1 MFRTLRGFTSVC
13 SASAPAVL
21 LALLVFAAPRAQEPA
36 SSPRPQLRSG
46 TTGVILDVV
55 VRDKRG
61 HPVRDV
67 QRSELTVVEDG
78 VAREIRSFRL
88 VDRATPPGPAT
99 PPPPPDDVADTL
111 RYPTLVTLVFD
122 HLSPNARA
130 LARKAAVQFAAHE
143 VPANLWVAVYVLE
156 QRLRI
161 AQPFTRDPAALK
173 DAIERATAAGSETRD
188 RLVTAQADQQ
198 TPSGLDVPV
207 NVIAGGSTEN
217 IGSAVSEARIREVIA
232 RMSRMVEASDVQYRG
247 QSTLFPLLALV
258 KAQGAL
264 AGRKALVLFSEGLPI
279 PPNLEEAYR
288 STISEANRA
297 NVSVYAVDA
306 RGLDTGRAL
315 DQSRQML
322 DRSGRNSQSQL
333 VSGGSQRPVT
343 LDDVMNSESAEGA
356 LRNDTQNVL
365 RTLAEETSGALI
377 ANTNDLGPGLVDRV
391 RTDLD
396 SYYEIGYTPVASAAD
411 GRFRAVEVKVARRGV
426 TVHSRSGYF
435 ALPEIDAAPLMPYEL
450 PMLAAASSDPLPHA
464 FEYGAAA
471 FRFDRS
477 SKGVQH
483 TLVVEVPLEHLTL
496 QENRKQRTYA
506 LKFTAM
512 ALVKDQT
519 GRIVQRFSESYP
531 LEGPLDRL
539 PALQRGRLRFKRQM
553 WLSPGRYT
561 LWTIARDQATERS
574 SVKMMPLEVPDVA
587 EGLRISDLSVI
598 RTVDQAGD
606 AIDIVEDPFRTGAM
620 RVVPNLDLPIS
631 KSANAQM
638 SAYVTIYP
646 DASTRMAS
654 VTFEFT
660 RNGALIGRST
670 AELPPPDDTG
680 RIKYVASF
688 PTETFAPGNYELRAV
703 ATQGTTS
710 AESRTL
716 FTLIP

>member
-1 MFRTLRGFTSVC
+1 MFRTLRALTPAC
-13 SASAPAVL
+13 RASAPAAL
-21 LALLVFAAPRAQEPA
+21 LALLAFAAPRAQDA
-36 SSPRPQLRSG
+36 SPPRPQLRSG
-46 TTGVILDVV
+46 TTAVILDVV
-55 VRDKRG
+55 VRDRRG

-88 VDRATPPGPAT
+88 VDRAAPRGPETPA
-99 PPPPPDDVADTL
+99 PPPDDVADTL
-111 RYPTLVTLVFD
+111 RYPALVTLVFD

-130 LARKAAVQFAAHE
+130 LARKAAAQFVARE
-143 VPANLWVAVYVLE
+143 LPANQWVAVYALE

-173 DAIERATAAGSETRD
+173 DAIDRATAAGSETRD
-188 RLVTAQADQQ
+188 RLATSQADQQQ

-207 NVIAGGSTEN
+207 NVTAGASTEG
-217 IGSAVSEARIREVIA
+217 IGAAVSEARIREVIA
-232 RMSRMVEASDVQYRG
+232 RMARMVEASDLQQRG
-247 QSTLFPLLALV
+247 QSTLFPLMALV

-297 NVSVYAVDA
+297 NVSVYVVDA

-322 DRSGRNSQSQL
+322 DRSGRNSQAQL

-356 LRNDTQNVL
+356 LRTDTQNVL

-396 SYYEIGYTPVASAAD
+396 SYYEIGYTPVAAAAD
-411 GRFRAVEVKVARRGV
+411 GRFRAVDVKIARRGV

-435 ALPEIDAAPLMPYEL
+435 ALPETDAAPLMPYEL

-477 SKGVQH
+477 SRGVQH

-496 QENRKQRTYA
+496 QENRKQHTYT
-506 LKFTAM
+506 LRFTAM

-519 GRIVQRFSESYP
+519 GQIVQRFSESYP
-531 LEGPLDRL
+531 LEGPIDRL
-539 PALQRGRLRFKRQM
+539 PALKRGRLRFKRQM
-553 WLSPGRYT
+553 WLAPGRYT

-574 SVKMMPLEVPDVA
+574 SVKTMALDVPDRA
-587 EGLRISDLSVI
+587 EGVRISDLSVI

-606 AIDIVEDPFRTGAM
+606 AIDPVEDPFRTGGM
-620 RVVPNLDLPIS
+620 RVVPSIDLPIS
-631 KSANAQM
+631 KGANAQI

-646 DASTRMAS
+646 DESARVPS

-660 RNGALIGRST
+660 RDGEVIGRST
-670 AELPPPDDTG
+670 AELPSPDDTG

-688 PTETFAPGNYELRAV
+688 PTDTFAPGNYELRAV

-710 AESRTL
+710 ADSRTH

>member
-1 MFRTLRGFTSVC
+1 MFRTLRALTPACRGI
-13 SASAPAVL
+13 APAGLLVL
-21 LALLVFAAPRAQEPA
+21 LAFAAPRAQDAVGP
-36 SSPRPQLRSG
+36 PRPQLRSG
-46 TTGVILDVV
+46 TTAVILDVV
-55 VRDKRG
+55 VRDRRG

-67 QRSELTVVEDG
+67 QRSELSVVEDG

-88 VDRATPPGPAT
+88 VDRATPRGPEIPA
-99 PPPPPDDVADTL
+99 PPPDDVADTL
-111 RYPTLVTLVFD
+111 RYPALVTLVFD

-130 LARKAAVQFAAHE
+130 LARKAAAQFVARE
-143 VPANLWVAVYVLE
+143 LPANQWVAVYALE

-161 AQPFTRDPAALK
+161 AQPFTRDPAALQ

-188 RLVTAQADQQ
+188 RLATAQVDQQ

-207 NVIAGGSTEN
+207 SLIAGAGTES
-217 IGSAVSEARIREVIA
+217 IGAAVSEARIREVIA
-232 RMSRMVEASDVQYRG
+232 RMARMVEASDVQQRG
-247 QSTLFPLLALV
+247 QSTLFPLMALV

-322 DRSGRNSQSQL
+322 DRSGRNSQAQL

-343 LDDVMNSESAEGA
+343 LDDVMNSESAESA
-356 LRNDTQNVL
+356 LRTDTQNVL

-396 SYYEIGYTPVASAAD
+396 SYYEIGYAPVAAAAD

-464 FEYGAAA
+464 FEYRAAA

-477 SKGVQH
+477 SRGVQH
-483 TLVVEVPLEHLTL
+483 TLVVEVPLEHLTF
-496 QENRKQRTYA
+496 QENRKQQTYS

-519 GRIVQRFSESYP
+519 GRIVLRFSESYP
-531 LEGPLDRL
+531 LAGPIDRL
-539 PALQRGRLRFKRQM
+539 PALKRGLLRFKRQM

-574 SVKMMPLEVPDVA
+574 SVKTMPLEVPAGA
-587 EGLRISDLSVI
+587 EGVQISDLSVI

-606 AIDIVEDPFRTGAM
+606 AIDAVADPFRTRAM
-620 RVVPNLDLPIS
+620 RVVPNIDLPIS
-631 KSANAQM
+631 KGANAQI

-646 DASTRMAS
+646 DGSARTPS
-654 VTFEFT
+654 VTFEFK
-660 RNGALIGRST
+660 RDGALIGRST

-688 PTETFAPGNYELRAV
+688 PTETFAPGIYELRAV

-710 AESRTL
+710 ADARTL